1 MKTTKKREKTFLGLL
16 VLLSL
21 SSLAMT
27 QNHQA
32 VPAARAYVMSYRDF
46 RLHTE
51 IHIQNVRSLGLA
63 LYDRY
68 HDTEFKEV
76 SRQMLAEKLRWHDHE
91 KLASE
96 RELMALGYEHSSP
109 LGERLYQ
116 YYGEDKLK
124 LSVAERV
131 QFQDLIEEL
140 NFFAGKYE
148 LSFYQKYGLLSDQSE
163 PDIVA
168 QKMALIEKVADL
180 VERESNPISVE
191 EFHRE
196 KMKPAEDFLSD
207 PFEKKM
213 ARYLQQ
219 RYQDT
224 VRLNPL
230 GQRTQQAVGAR
241 NLPVRC
247 QGVYIN
253 GSG

>member
-1 MKTTKKREKTFLGLL
+1 MKKTKKREKAFLGLL

-27 QNHQA
+27 QKRQT
-32 VPAARAYVMSYRDF
+32 VPATRAYVMSYKDF

-51 IHIQNVRSLGLA
+51 IHIQNVRRLGMA

-68 HDTEFKEV
+68 QDTEFKGV
-76 SRQMLAEKLRWHDHE
+76 SRQMLAEKLRLHDHE

-96 RELMALGYEHSSP
+96 KELVALGYEHNSP

-124 LSVAERV
+124 LSVAERE

-140 NFFAGKYE
+140 NFFAGKYD
-148 LSFYQKYGLLSDQSE
+148 LAFYEKYGLLSDPSE

-168 QKMALIEKVADL
+168 QKIALIEKVADL
-180 VERESNPISVE
+180 VERESNPISIE

-196 KMKPAEDFLSD
+196 KMQPAEDFFSD
-207 PFEKKM
+207 PGEKKM

-219 RYQDT
+219 RYDDT
-224 VRLNPL
+224 IRLNPL
-230 GQRTQQAVGAR
+230 EQRSQQVLGAR
-241 NLPVRC
+241 NLPFRC
-247 QGVYIN
+247 HGIYLN
-253 GSG
+253 GAG

>member
-1 MKTTKKREKTFLGLL
+1 MKITKKREKTFLGLL

-32 VPAARAYVMSYRDF
+32 VPATRAYVMSYRDF

-51 IHIQNVRSLGLA
+51 IHIQNVRRLGLA

-68 HDTEFKEV
+68 RDTEFKEV
-76 SRQMLAEKLRWHDHE
+76 SRQMLAEKLRLHDHE

-96 RELMALGYEHSSP
+96 RELMALGYEHNSP

-124 LSVAERV
+124 LSVAERE

-148 LSFYQKYGLLSDQSE
+148 LSFYQKYRLLSDQSE
-163 PDIVA
+163 PGIVA

-196 KMKPAEDFLSD
+196 KMQPAEDFLSD

-213 ARYLQQ
+213 ARYLRQH
-219 RYQDT
+219 YQDT
-224 VRLNPL
+224 VRVNPL

-241 NLPVRC
+241 NLPFRC